1 MRVAY
6 TTLLRKIPQER
17 FLTEKVMNE
26 MLLQLKGGQGVAF
39 TGASLWRQYA
49 VIKRH
54 VRNLS
59 AEMPGAT
66 NFYSLP
72 SGNSL
77 RDAMKYLICK
87 KYAKRKGAKKTYD
100 EVMDAWVDVPTGWW
114 LSHNT
119 IVFLLSLMVHR
130 QSPAITTAA
139 AEVPAGPKRETQ
151 RAANAEGIARDR
163 RVESRKEPPS
173 HVTQPLS
180 AQLV

>member
-1 MRVAY
+1 MQR
-6 TTLLRKIPQER
+6 LL
-17 FLTEKVMNE
+17 L
-26 MLLQLKGGQGVAF
+26 
-39 TGASLWRQYA
+39 
-49 VIKRH
+49 RH

-139 AEVPAGPKRETQ
+139 TEAPAGPKREMQ

-163 RVESRKEPPS
+163 RVESNKRHATSTKQQQ
-173 HVTQPLS
+173 T
-180 AQLV
+180 LVEQHWKIRTRLREWRG